1 MPTLL
6 RMSAGVLVWAAHF
19 TVLYGATAFACA
31 RGDPRVVPWIVAL
44 STLVGVAVTVAII
57 VRSYP
62 RREDFAHWMAAAVA
76 AMATI
81 AMLWEAMAGLM
92 VRTCG

>member
-6 RMSAGVLVWAAHF
+6 RMSAGALVWAAHF
-19 TVLYGATAFACA
+19 AAIYGATAFACA
-31 RGDPRVVPWIVAL
+31 RGDPRVVPWVVAL
-44 STLVGVAVTVAII
+44 STLVGVAFSVAII

-62 RREDFAHWMAAAVA
+62 RRDDFTHWMAAAVA

-81 AMLWEAMAGLM
+81 AMLWEAMAGLV